1 MEGKRYQLVDQWFL
15 AGGHVADVYDALVSR
30 RPYKE
35 PYSPYEASEYL
46 MGGCGTLFD
55 QQVVRAFMDKV
66 PVYPKG
72 VTVLLSDG
80 REAIVVENHLGNPLR
95 PTVRFFDGKDLNLND
110 PSVGMNITIINQVN
124 TQTIDEQEMIE
135 FEKER
140 KSREIKSILVVD
152 DMVTSIRSVKAALDG
167 VYKIIA
173 VRSGSE
179 AIEYLQKA
187 TPDLILMDI
196 LMPNMSGIEAVRVI
210 RQRFP
215 GNIPVIFLSS
225 ASDVQTVLECKD
237 VKAAD
242 YIVKPFKV
250 NYIRERVAAVLGEN
264 E

>member
-1 MEGKRYQLVDQWFL
+1 M
-15 AGGHVADVYDALVSR
+15 ADVYDALSSDR
-30 RPYKE
+30 AYKKAYT
-35 PYSPYEASEYL
+35 YSESLEYL

-167 VYKIIA
+167 LYKIIA

-225 ASDVQTVLECKD
+225 ASDVQTILECKD